1 MTIYYQNRYNE
12 GHEQREKRP
21 YFVIYENKDFFLAF
35 PQTTKK
41 KQGKKYPSHKNYI
54 INEENEIMIDQL
66 QVVPKA
72 QVLEN
77 HTTKRS
83 LASALQKASIP
94 KPASTHRTP
103 LINHFLEQVILQS
116 PSDKNKNIEPIAFGS
131 VIKLKKH
138 NRNPLL
144 KPYSAFIAL
153 SCAQLHYSG
162 MRLVA
167 PYENDSIIFELLH
180 CIDFQARNFEY
191 QQLVQLDPKEIK
203 TQILERLKF

>member
-1 MTIYYQNRYNE
+1 
-12 GHEQREKRP
+12 
-21 YFVIYENKDFFLAF
+21 
-35 PQTTKK
+35 
-41 KQGKKYPSHKNYI
+41 
-54 INEENEIMIDQL
+54 MIDQL

-77 HTTKRS
+77 HTMGRS

-94 KPASTHRTP
+94 KSASAHRVP

-116 PSDKNKNIEPIAFGS
+116 PSDENKNIKTIAFRG
-131 VIKLKKH
+131 VIKLNPH

-144 KPYSAFIAL
+144 KPYNAFIAL
-153 SCAQLHYSG
+153 SCAQFHYSG

-167 PYENDSIIFELLH
+167 PMKTILLFLNY
-180 CIDFQARNFEY
+180 CINFQARNFER

-203 TQILERLKF
+203 TQILERLKLQKTKH